1 MGVAGEARGWIG
13 GDVPRM
19 RITPVGLGPAKD
31 LRVMQPVACS
41 VFKVMKENNL

>member
-1 MGVAGEARGWIG
+1 MGVAGEARGWVW

-31 LRVMQPVACS
+31 LLCDAASC
-41 VFKVMKENNL
+41 LL